1 VRTSRRAVRGM
12 ALGVGLLVLLAGCG
26 AAAEPTAGTHLLTGE
41 ITGMGGA
48 CYADV
53 TGHNSML
60 SYDPMDGTVMF
71 DGTELRPVMW
81 PIGYSAR
88 MAGEQVLQ
96 VLDTH
101 GQLVAQ
107 TGKFYSLVG
116 RFHAGLFQTCLRGAP
131 EEVKP

>member
-1 VRTSRRAVRGM
+1 MGVRGV
-12 ALGVGLLVLLAGCG
+12 ALAACLALWVMGCG
-26 AAAEPTAGTHLLTGE
+26 APAESAAGAHLLTGE
-41 ITGMGGA
+41 VTGMGGA

-53 TGHNSML
+53 TGHKTML

-81 PIGYSAR
+81 PVGFSAR

-96 VLDTH
+96 VLDAH

-107 TGKFYSLVG
+107 TGKFYLLVG
-116 RFHAGLFQTCLRGAP
+116 RFHAGLFMTCMREKPA
-131 EEVKP
+131 EVTP